1 MAGPHVTTALNIL
14 QRNLTKADPLVNV
27 TNIIP
32 SELPSFARQ
41 TSRLRDTSLISL
53 LPSAGT
59 FNDWHTV
66 SKRSGRIMISLSGST
81 AAFGCGVKLAGNSY
95 QANRLFPNK
104 KAVHEK

>member
-1 MAGPHVTTALNIL
+1 MGDPNAKTALTIL
-14 QRNLTKADPLVNV
+14 QGILIRADPLVNV

-66 SKRSGRIMISLSGST
+66 SKRSGRIMISLSGSP
-81 AAFGCGVKLAGNSY
+81 AAFGCGIKLAGNSY

-104 KAVHEK
+104 KAAREK